1 MTRDQWRDHHARMVR
16 ARRPRGPRPKP
27 RGRPALGPPPCH
39 PDRAYRARG
48 MCGPCYW
55 RWYAL
60 REQLRQDTPVYGAL
74 VALRKLAAGKR
85 VDGT

>member
-1 MTRDQWRDHHARMVR
+1 
-16 ARRPRGPRPKP
+16 
-27 RGRPALGPPPCH
+27 
-39 PDRAYRARG
+39 